1 MASLTVTPRYGRDY
15 KNKKDAMADWEAG
28 KDFTSCAM
36 DSYGL
41 AVNIEDAR
49 DAMFERVT
57 IRYKKS
63 TQATVWY
70 ASNPANQREIASRK

>member
-1 MASLTVTPRYGRDY
+1 MAKSLTVTPRYGRDY
-15 KNKKDAMADWEAG
+15 KNKRDAMADWESG
-28 KDFTSCAM
+28 KDFTSCGM

-41 AVNIEDAR
+41 AVSIEDAR
-49 DAMFERVT
+49 GMGFDTVT

-70 ASNPANQREIASRK
+70 ASNPANQRR